1 MAEQLNLSGL
11 SQKIENFSAEARN
24 QTTSFRQSAS
34 EHNRSITKFVKDIAS
49 HFTKQNGSLE
59 DISISMKEATEASAA
74 VSRKIDNQSSVINQS
89 INIQSSMLNELQR
102 MNGTLAQVVRE
113 LKDNSKT
120 EGEGTGGG
128 GAKGIMSSIASFFT
142 KRNLA
147 LAGGAAAVVGGAVGG
162 YNAGSKPNQSNQ
174 NQSFL
179 DPKNNTDDI
188 DPDVLKKYDGKQLPA
203 SIRLNNM
210 GAMSIGNSGKND
222 FVQNMPGYVG
232 MTPRPANEGGF
243 YAQYATPI
251 HGVAAASKNLENYG
265 QKGINT
271 PDTIVAKWTTGK
283 PNPQYSAVLQK
294 FLGEGVKGD
303 TQLDLSDPSIRK
315 KILMAKSQ
323 VESGA
328 GKPVY
333 KDHVFDKGVN
343 YEYPETKQQSGQTQQ
358 QQSQPQQTPSAAPS
372 GGGGGEQPQAQ
383 STEKQGPT
391 ERSSPD
397 EDKQFLQSRQV
408 GGGSF
413 TGVNADKLN
422 SDFVHKLVEGIKFA
436 EKASGEKIGITE
448 GYRTPETQAQ
458 YYANYVKHPIEYQG
472 KTYNPDPR
480 TGSGGLAAP
489 PGQSNH
495 QKGMAVDI
503 SSGRAREILRANA
516 SRFGLRTLG
525 QKDLPHFES
534 GSGSDESSQASQGST
549 GRSYQTQGSM
559 GGGGGGYGGGMAM
572 GMQRP
577 MMGGMGMGM
586 NPMMGMMMGGRMG
599 RAAGIGGLIG
609 MGANILGNILS
620 PREERMPSARYA
632 PTPPPR
638 TSRELERTA
647 VQDKVDERKPQQT
660 NASAPQQNTQQARQQ
675 PVNDPNKRNKVTS
688 AKNPW
693 ADDLRKYYEKS
704 MAS

>member
-59 DISISMKEATEASAA
+59 DISLNMKESSEASAA

-120 EGEGTGGG
+120 EGEGTGG
-128 GAKGIMSSIASFFT
+128 AKGIMSSIASLFT
-142 KRNLA
+142 KRNA
-147 LAGGAAAVVGGAVGG
+147 LIAGGAAAVVGGGIG
-162 YNAGSKPNQSNQ
+162 TYNAGSNTNFDKSDKIGVSGTEDQKVDAILQTIKGKESSGNYKTP
-174 NQSFL
+174 SFAEGKGSTASGGYQFA
-179 DPKNNTDDI
+179 DATWQEQAGKIGVDVSQYKRAKDAPPEVQDAVARSYVKNILARN
-188 DPDVLKKYDGKQLPA
+188 DG
-203 SIRLNNM
+203 N
-210 GAMSIGNSGKND
+210 
-222 FVQNMPGYVG
+222 
-232 MTPRPANEGGF
+232 
-243 YAQYATPI
+243 
-251 HGVAAASKNLENYG
+251 VAAVPKEWYAGPKGYLTDNESKVN
-265 QKGINT
+265 KGLT
-271 PDTIVAKWTTGK
+271 VEKYQSDWM
-283 PNPQYSAVLQK
+283 QK
-294 FLGEGVKGD
+294 FNKNATGMGLEVTK
-303 TQLDLSDPSIRK
+303 T
-315 KILMAKSQ
+315 
-323 VESGA
+323 
-328 GKPVY
+328 KP
-333 KDHVFDKGVN
+333 
-343 YEYPETKQQSGQTQQ
+343 EQAQQ
-358 QQSQPQQTPSAAPS
+358 QQSQPQQAPVSGTGGPQQTPSAVPS

-397 EDKQFLQSRQV
+397 EEKQFLQSRQI

-458 YYANYVKHPIEYQG
+458 YYANYVKHPINYQG

-503 SSGRAREILRANA
+503 SNGRAREILRANA

-534 GSGSDESSQASQGST
+534 GSGSDESSQTSQGST
-549 GRSYQTQGSM
+549 GRSYQTQGGM

-577 MMGGMGMGM
+577 MMGGMGMGMGM

-620 PREERMPSARYA
+620 PNEERMPSARYT
-632 PTPPPR
+632 PSPPPR

-660 NASAPQQNTQQARQQ
+660 NAAAPQQNTQQARQQ